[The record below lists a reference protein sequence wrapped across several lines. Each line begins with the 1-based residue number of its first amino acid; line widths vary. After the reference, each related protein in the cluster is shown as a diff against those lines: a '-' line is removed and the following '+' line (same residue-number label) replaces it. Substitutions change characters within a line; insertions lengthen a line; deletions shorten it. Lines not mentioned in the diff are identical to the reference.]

1 MTEEDDDRDPEEP
14 EWIVEDVT
22 DDGRAVL
29 RIGEMTWILKIPIE
43 QVPLYRKWVIQKKER

>member
-1 MTEEDDDRDPEEP
+1 MTEEDDRDPEDP

-29 RIGEMTWILKIPIE
+29 RIGEMTWILKIPVE
-43 QVPLYRKWVIQKKER
+43 QVPLYRRWVVRRKEH